1 MQQLQQRDWCE
12 QQIKEKE
19 MRRNMEKINNQAFD
33 QQALQ
38 FHDTLK
44 WTQSEHN
51 RQRIDQAKQTQ
62 SVNAVLAKEKK
73 DRETKQ
79 HEEWAEQEKR
89 EIDYTNNHDFMTEN
103 QATET
108 SMLAPH
114 RVKPYHFKG
123 FNQGQIDA
131 VNLERQQQLREKQQ
145 MAQQAKE
152 EEKAYAMQ
160 LEVIRRQQILADRAQ
175 KK

>member
-73 DRETKQ
+73 DRETK
-79 HEEWAEQEKR
+79 
-89 EIDYTNNHDFMTEN
+89 
-103 QATET
+103 
-108 SMLAPH
+108 
-114 RVKPYHFKG
+114 
-123 FNQGQIDA
+123 
-131 VNLERQQQLREKQQ
+131 
-145 MAQQAKE
+145 
-152 EEKAYAMQ
+152 
-160 LEVIRRQQILADRAQ
+160 
-175 KK
+175 